1 MAEADPPPPTSV
13 TTSSKTSVCLF
24 LHAHLPF
31 VRHPE
36 SEDFLEED
44 WLFEAITETY
54 LPLIEMM
61 RGWVHDKVDAK
72 LTMSMSPTL
81 CEMLTDDL
89 LIRRYRKRL
98 DGLLDLTGRLA
109 RTASGDHVLD
119 EVHGFYHTRLQRL
132 SALFEAE
139 GQDVVG
145 AIRRLMEAGVVEV
158 ATCAAT
164 HAFLP
169 MFEVMPEFA
178 RAQVKL
184 GAQTHRRHFAR
195 HPPGIWLPECGY
207 APGLDRILADEGLL
221 YFVVDAHAVHL
232 ADPPPAFGH
241 LAPIITPSGVFA
253 FPRHPTT
260 SRRVWSADIGYPG
273 DFRYREY
280 YRDAGFD
287 LPLDQVEDLLLSTGM
302 RRHTG
307 VKRHRITGRSVPL
320 DQKEVYDRHDAMV
333 ACRQHA
339 LNFCDILRYEAL
351 GPGPTPPGN
360 RVITAPYD
368 AELFGHWWF
377 EGPDFINEVARSL
390 VSTPEAGCMRS
401 MGDVVALGAEWQ
413 MSQPARSSWG
423 RRGQAEVWLNE
434 RNDWVWPRLHRAV
447 RRVQYLVDTFAPRS
461 VAVDR
466 AMRQMIRSLCLAAA
480 SDWPFMLT
488 MGTTVNYAER
498 RLRGHLG
505 EVDRLSEQ
513 IEAGAVL
520 QRDLDILE
528 ARDNLF
534 PDLVPEWFGS
544 AREA

>member
-1 MAEADPPPPTSV
+1 MTESPSV
-13 TTSSKTSVCLF
+13 STTQAAGRPSTSVCLF

-36 SEDFLEED
+36 HEDFLEED

-54 LPLIEMM
+54 LPLIEVMK
-61 RGWVHDKVDAK
+61 GWLRDGVAAR

-89 LIRRYRKRL
+89 LVRRYRRRL
-98 DGLLDLTGRLA
+98 ERLIALTDDLASKPTGDGWLD
-109 RTASGDHVLD
+109 D
-119 EVHGFYHTRLQRL
+119 VHGFYRARLERL
-132 SALFEAE
+132 SALFEQE
-139 GQDVVG
+139 GQDIVG
-145 AIRRLMEAGVVEV
+145 AIRRLMDAGVVEV

-169 MFEVMPEFA
+169 MFESTPGFA
-178 RAQVKL
+178 RAQIKL

-195 HPPGIWLPECGY
+195 HPVGIWLPECGY
-207 APGLDRILADEGLL
+207 APGLDRLLADEGLV

-232 ADPPPAFGH
+232 ANPAPLFGH
-241 LAPIITPSGVFA
+241 MAPVVTPAGVFA

-260 SRRVWSADIGYPG
+260 SRRVWSAEIGYPG

-287 LPLDQVEDLLLSTGM
+287 LPTEALSDLLLSSGQ

-307 VKRHRITGRSVPL
+307 IKRHRITGRGVPL
-320 DQKEVYDRHDAMV
+320 EQKEAYDRHDALV

-339 LNFCDILRYEAL
+339 SNFCDILRYEAV
-351 GPGPTPPGN
+351 GPGPTPPGA

-377 EGPDFINEVARSL
+377 EGPDFIDEVARGL
-390 VSTPEAGCMRS
+390 AGTSDVRMRS
-401 MGDVVALGAEWQ
+401 LGDVVGLGAQWQ
-413 MSQPARSSWG
+413 MTQPARSSWG

-447 RRVQYLVDTFAPRS
+447 RRVQYLVDAYRDRTVPI
-461 VAVDR
+461 DR
-466 AMRQMIRSLCLAAA
+466 AMAQMIRSLCLAAA

-488 MGTTVNYAER
+488 MGTTVSYAER
-498 RLRGHLG
+498 RLRGHLA
-505 EVDRLSEQ
+505 EVERLGEQ
-513 IEAGAVL
+513 IEADAVL
-520 QRDLDILE
+520 HRDLDVLE

-534 PDLVPEWFGS
+534 PDLVPEWFGT
-544 AREA
+544 RK

>member
-1 MAEADPPPPTSV
+1 MSATRAEARTPT
-13 TTSSKTSVCLF
+13 TSVCLF

-31 VRHPE
+31 IRHPE
-36 SEDFLEED
+36 HDDFLEED

-54 LPLIEMM
+54 LPLIEVMQ
-61 RGWVHDKVDAK
+61 GWVRDEVGVK

-81 CEMLTDDL
+81 CEMLTDPL
-89 LIRRYRKRL
+89 LLTRYRRRL
-98 DGLLDLTGRLA
+98 DRLLRLTEALSRHPDA
-109 RTASGDHVLD
+109 DDWID
-119 EVHGFYHTRLQRL
+119 EVHRFYHERLVRL
-132 SALFEAE
+132 SDLFERE
-139 GQDVVG
+139 SQDVVG
-145 AIRRLMEAGVVEV
+145 AIRRLMDAGVVEV

-169 MFEVMPEFA
+169 MFEVTPEFI
-178 RAQVKL
+178 RAQIRL

-207 APGLDRILADEGLL
+207 SPGLDEILADEGLL

-232 ADPPPAFGH
+232 ANPAPVFGH
-241 LAPIITPSGVFA
+241 MAPVITPAGVFA

-260 SRRVWSADIGYPG
+260 SRRVWSAEIGYPG

-287 LPLDQVEDLLLSTGM
+287 LPTGQLQDFLLSNGE

-307 VKRHRITGRSVPL
+307 IKRHRITGRSVPL
-320 DQKEVYDRHDAMV
+320 DGKEVYDRHDAMV

-339 LNFCDILRYEAL
+339 LNFCDILRYEAI
-351 GPGPTPPGN
+351 GPGPHPPGQ

-377 EGPDFINEVARSL
+377 EGPDFIDEVARGL
-390 VSTPEAGCMRS
+390 ASTSEVARMRS
-401 MGDVVALGAEWQ
+401 LGDVVALGAEWQ
-413 MSQPARSSWG
+413 VAQPARSSWG

-447 RRVQYLVDTFAPRS
+447 RRVQYLVDTYQPRS
-461 VAVDR
+461 ASVDR
-466 AMRQMIRSLCLAAA
+466 AMRQMIRSLCLSAA

-488 MGTTVNYAER
+488 MGTTVSYAER
-498 RLRGHLG
+498 RLRAHLA
-505 EVDRLSEQ
+505 EVERLGEQ
-513 IEAGAVL
+513 IEANAIL
-520 QRDLDILE
+520 HRDLDVLE
-528 ARDNLF
+528 ARDTLF
-534 PDLVPEWFGS
+534 PDLLPEWFGS
-544 AREA
+544 SR